1 MNTIPLLACIAFPGT
16 PLAAH
21 AQTIVNLGTA
31 ATFAVLGASTAR

>member
-1 MNTIPLLACIAFPGT
+1 MQTLRRTLLIAACAL

-21 AQTIVNLGTA
+21 AQTIVDLGTA